1 MCVKFAGVG
10 SSNVLRFV
18 GPPEKRNAR
27 ARVSE
32 KINLQSVCVGQSER
46 EIICVCRNLQFV
58 CVCVCVWGHWENRCV
73 CVGPL
78 GKQVCLCVWGHWEN
92 RCVCVEKKPEG
103 LRESSK
109 QTAKVGFC
117 LGIQQENHR
126 GCLLFPVGIK
136 QSKHR

>member
-10 SSNVLRFV
+10 SSNVLQFV

-27 ARVSE
+27 ACVSE
-32 KINLQSVCVGQSER
+32 KINLQFVCVGQSER

-58 CVCVCVWGHWENRCV
+58 CVCVWGHWENRNMCV
-73 CVGPL
+73 CM
-78 GKQVCLCVWGHWEN
+78 
-92 RCVCVEKKPEG
+92 EKKPEG
-103 LRESSK
+103 LRESNK
-109 QTAKVGFC
+109 QTTKVGFC

-126 GCLLFPVGIK
+126 GCLLFPLGIK

>member
-18 GPPEKRNAR
+18 GPPEKRNAC

-58 CVCVCVWGHWENRCV
+58 CVCVCVCV
-73 CVGPL
+73 CVGPF
-78 GKQVCLCVWGHWEN
+78 GKQVCV
-92 RCVCVEKKPEG
+92 CVCVEKKPEG

-109 QTAKVGFC
+109 
-117 LGIQQENHR
+117 
-126 GCLLFPVGIK
+126 
-136 QSKHR
+136 